1 MANPFQ
7 SGDPADDP
15 LAAFA
20 SEADG
25 VPAATSEAAR
35 KKSKPVN
42 PPLQA
47 VFPPRSQATEDEPD
61 FSDDAEIRPS
71 QFQEIGSRAL
81 EPVRRTSDVSVE
93 VVGPPPPAGAVSFD
107 QVCSVKGLGFVEG
120 VALIQAACDAVR
132 AVEPVAGVPE
142 LDGLFLTATGE
153 VVPHGP
159 PTGEPPAQ
167 ELARLLHQLVAPKL
181 MPPAGRLFVG
191 RWINN
196 DASGLTEFASELAYF
211 ARPNGRELLVAQHV
225 RCIGELVRR
234 PVQPRVR
241 KTRERTPPEQL
252 AQTESPRDRSSS
264 LVLWARNHK
273 PEVTAAVVIVAA
285 AVATGLVTWI
295 WQSSALAAS
304 KPRPP
309 VSSVAKER
317 TPASDEAV
325 VPPTA
330 PLGVGNSNVKT
341 TNTRPP
347 VPTLPSNRTSS
358 APPIARR
365 GPSAGQSNLASIQSQ
380 DVARGVP
387 PAVPPPVLAAATL
400 PDLRIYSAS
409 DDGVEPPRMRSAEL
423 LEVLIT
429 GFDKRTNQVELIIS
443 ERGEV
448 QQARMI
454 GPPQRMPDIMLLSRA
469 KELQF
474 DPAVKNGVPVRYR
487 LKISWNVTP

>member
-7 SGDPADDP
+7 SDDKADDP

-47 VFPPRSQATEDEPD
+47 VFPPRSQPKEDEPD
-61 FSDDAEIRPS
+61 FSDDADLRPS
-71 QFQEIGSRAL
+71 QFKEIGSHAL
-81 EPVRRTSDVSVE
+81 EPARRTSDVSVE
-93 VVGPPPPAGAVSFD
+93 VVGPPPPVGAVSFD

-142 LDGLFLTATGE
+142 LDGLFLTATGD

-196 DASGLTEFASELAYF
+196 DAGGLTEFASELAYY

-252 AQTESPRDRSSS
+252 AQTESPRDHSSS
-264 LVLWARNHK
+264 LLLWARNHK
-273 PEVTAAVVIVAA
+273 PEVTAAVVILAA

-304 KPRPP
+304 K
-309 VSSVAKER
+309 
-317 TPASDEAV
+317 AV
-325 VPPTA
+325 QVPPQA
-330 PLGVGNSNVKT
+330 PLGVARSNVKT

-347 VPTLPSNRTSS
+347 GPTLPSDRTRS
-358 APPIARR
+358 APPISRR

-380 DVARGVP
+380 DAAGGVP

-409 DDGVEPPRMRSAEL
+409 DDGVEPPRLRSAEL
-423 LEVLIT
+423 LELLIT
-429 GFDKRTNQVELIIS
+429 GFEKRTNQVELIIS